1 MYTSG
6 MYVTYQWYK
15 NLIAIPGATAA
26 TTPATGNGNYKVA
39 VTDTN
44 GCQAVSATYVLSGWT
59 GPTNV
64 ANINST
70 DINIYP
76 NPASGKV
83 YITSTQPVRAI
94 LSSIDGRMLLDVT
107 ASDVLDLSTLADG
120 VYMIAVYDQ
129 QNTMLKNQRLIKTA
143 Q

>member
-1 MYTSG
+1 
-6 MYVTYQWYK
+6 
-15 NLIAIPGATAA
+15 
-26 TTPATGNGNYKVA
+26 
-39 VTDTN
+39 
-44 GCQAVSATYVLSGWT
+44 VLSGWT

-94 LSSIDGRMLLDVT
+94 LSSIDGRMLLDVP

>member
-1 MYTSG
+1 
-6 MYVTYQWYK
+6 
-15 NLIAIPGATAA
+15 
-26 TTPATGNGNYKVA
+26 
-39 VTDTN
+39 
-44 GCQAVSATYVLSGWT
+44 VLSGWT

-94 LSSIDGRMLLDVT
+94 LSSIDGRMLLDVP
-107 ASDVLDLSTLADG
+107 AADVLDLSTLADG